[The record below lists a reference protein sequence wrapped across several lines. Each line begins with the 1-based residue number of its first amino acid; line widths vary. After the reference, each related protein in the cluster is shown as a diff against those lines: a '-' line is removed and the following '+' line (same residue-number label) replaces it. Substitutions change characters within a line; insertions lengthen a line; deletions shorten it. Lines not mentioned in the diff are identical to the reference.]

1 MDSSTEN
8 NDYTQALYIK
18 EALKDLD
25 LLTARVEAV
34 KREATSKEMS
44 DELIKLYNDI
54 IEMQNELNNDMQNKN

>member
-44 DELIKLYNDI
+44 VELIKLYNDI
-54 IEMQNELNNDMQNKN
+54 IEMHNELNNDMQNKN